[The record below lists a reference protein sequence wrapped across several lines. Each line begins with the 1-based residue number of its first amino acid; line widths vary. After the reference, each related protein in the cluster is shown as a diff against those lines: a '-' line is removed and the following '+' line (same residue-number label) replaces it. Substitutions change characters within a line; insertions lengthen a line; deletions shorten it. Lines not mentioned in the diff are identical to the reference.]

1 MREIEIKPNDAG
13 QRFDKYLKKLLCNA
27 SGSFIYKMLRK
38 KNIVLNGKKADGS
51 EKLKSGDFVKLF
63 LSDET
68 YLKFTVNSEVVQKEY
83 EALRKLPVK
92 DLQVVLEEDDILVIN
107 KPSGLLSQKANPND
121 VSANEWILAYLIQ
134 TGKLSFEDFMTFRPS
149 ICNRLDRNTS
159 GLLIAGK
166 SLKGLQEMAKVLQ
179 ERTVKKYYR
188 CIVAGEWKETTY
200 LKGYLTK
207 DEASNRV
214 TITDTKISDESKEI
228 ETEYRFVAMHHPFT
242 MPMDE
247 DLDKLDTDPGAVRA
261 KAYDIVLNGTEIGG
275 GSVRIYQNE
284 VQEKMFEVLGFTKEA
299 AYDRFGFLLNAF
311 KYGVPPH
318 AGLAYGLDRL
328 VMLMAKEDSIREV
341 IAFPKVKDAS
351 CLMTNA
357 PDVVDDKQL
366 EELSL
371 DVVLPK
377 EEQE

>member
-1 MREIEIKPNDAG
+1 MREIEIKQNDAG

-38 KNIVLNGKKADGS
+38 KNIILNGKKADGS

-83 EALRKLPVK
+83 EALRNLPVK
-92 DLQVVLEEDDILVIN
+92 DLQVVFEDDDILVIN
-107 KPSGLLSQKANPND
+107 KPAGLLSQKANPND
-121 VSANEWILAYLIQ
+121 ISANEWILAYLIQ

-228 ETEYRFVAMHHPFT
+228 ETEYRPVTNWKGYTELEVHLITGRSHQIRAHLASVGCPVIG
-242 MPMDE
+242 
-247 DLDKLDTDPGAVRA
+247 DT
-261 KAYDIVLNGTEIGG
+261 
-275 GSVRIYQNE
+275 
-284 VQEKMFEVLGFTKEA
+284 
-299 AYDRFGFLLNAF
+299 
-311 KYGVPPH
+311 KYGNTSVNRYFRDQQKLRFQLLHAYRMELEDGRVLIAEVP
-318 AGLAYGLDRL
+318 
-328 VMLMAKEDSIREV
+328 AKFQEV
-341 IAFPKVKDAS
+341 RTFLTENKSK
-351 CLMTNA
+351 
-357 PDVVDDKQL
+357 
-366 EELSL
+366 
-371 DVVLPK
+371 
-377 EEQE
+377 

>member
-107 KPSGLLSQKANPND
+107 KPAGLLSQKANPND

-214 TITDTKISDESKEI
+214 TITDMKISDESKEI
-228 ETEYRFVAMHHPFT
+228 ETEYRPVTNWKGYTELEVHLITGRSHQIRAHLASVGCPIIG
-242 MPMDE
+242 
-247 DLDKLDTDPGAVRA
+247 DT
-261 KAYDIVLNGTEIGG
+261 
-275 GSVRIYQNE
+275 
-284 VQEKMFEVLGFTKEA
+284 
-299 AYDRFGFLLNAF
+299 
-311 KYGVPPH
+311 KYGDTSVNRYFRDQQKLRFQLLHAYRMELEDGRVLIAEVP
-318 AGLAYGLDRL
+318 
-328 VMLMAKEDSIREV
+328 AKFKEV
-341 IAFPKVKDAS
+341 RTFLTENNRK
-351 CLMTNA
+351 
-357 PDVVDDKQL
+357 
-366 EELSL
+366 
-371 DVVLPK
+371 
-377 EEQE
+377 

>member
-107 KPSGLLSQKANPND
+107 KPAGLLSQKANPND
-121 VSANEWILAYLIQ
+121 ISANEWILAYLIQ
-134 TGKLSFEDFMTFRPS
+134 TGKLGFEDFMTFRPS

-228 ETEYRFVAMHHPFT
+228 ETEYRPVTNWKGYTELEVHLITGRSHQIRAHLASVGCPIIG
-242 MPMDE
+242 
-247 DLDKLDTDPGAVRA
+247 DT
-261 KAYDIVLNGTEIGG
+261 
-275 GSVRIYQNE
+275 
-284 VQEKMFEVLGFTKEA
+284 
-299 AYDRFGFLLNAF
+299 
-311 KYGVPPH
+311 KYGDTSVNRYFRDQQKLRFQLLH
-318 AGLAYGLDRL
+318 AYRMELEDGRVLIAEIP
-328 VMLMAKEDSIREV
+328 AKFKEV
-341 IAFPKVKDAS
+341 RTFLTENNRK
-351 CLMTNA
+351 
-357 PDVVDDKQL
+357 
-366 EELSL
+366 
-371 DVVLPK
+371 
-377 EEQE
+377 

>member
-51 EKLKSGDFVKLF
+51 EKLESGDFVKLF

-107 KPSGLLSQKANPND
+107 KPAGLLSQKANPND
-121 VSANEWILAYLIQ
+121 ISANEWILAYLIQ

-228 ETEYRFVAMHHPFT
+228 ETEYRPVTNWKGYTELEVHLITGRSHQIRAHLASVGCPIIG
-242 MPMDE
+242 
-247 DLDKLDTDPGAVRA
+247 DT
-261 KAYDIVLNGTEIGG
+261 
-275 GSVRIYQNE
+275 
-284 VQEKMFEVLGFTKEA
+284 
-299 AYDRFGFLLNAF
+299 
-311 KYGVPPH
+311 KYGDTSVNRYFRDQQKLRFQLLHAYRMELEDGRVLIAEVP
-318 AGLAYGLDRL
+318 
-328 VMLMAKEDSIREV
+328 AKFKEV
-341 IAFPKVKDAS
+341 RTFLTENNRK
-351 CLMTNA
+351 
-357 PDVVDDKQL
+357 
-366 EELSL
+366 
-371 DVVLPK
+371 
-377 EEQE
+377 

>member
-107 KPSGLLSQKANPND
+107 KPAGLLSQKANPND

-228 ETEYRFVAMHHPFT
+228 ETEYRPVTNWKGYTELEVHLITGRSHQIRAHLASVGCPIIG
-242 MPMDE
+242 
-247 DLDKLDTDPGAVRA
+247 DT
-261 KAYDIVLNGTEIGG
+261 
-275 GSVRIYQNE
+275 
-284 VQEKMFEVLGFTKEA
+284 
-299 AYDRFGFLLNAF
+299 
-311 KYGVPPH
+311 KYGDTSVNRYFRDQQKLCFQLLHAYRMELEDGRVLIAEVP
-318 AGLAYGLDRL
+318 
-328 VMLMAKEDSIREV
+328 AKFKEV
-341 IAFPKVKDAS
+341 RTFLTENNRK
-351 CLMTNA
+351 
-357 PDVVDDKQL
+357 
-366 EELSL
+366 
-371 DVVLPK
+371 
-377 EEQE
+377 

>member
-107 KPSGLLSQKANPND
+107 KPAGLLSQKANPND
-121 VSANEWILAYLIQ
+121 ISANEWILAYLIQ
-134 TGKLSFEDFMTFRPS
+134 TGKLGFEDFMTFRPS

-228 ETEYRFVAMHHPFT
+228 ETEYRPVTNWKGYTELEVHLITGRSHQIRAHLASVGCPIIG
-242 MPMDE
+242 
-247 DLDKLDTDPGAVRA
+247 DT
-261 KAYDIVLNGTEIGG
+261 
-275 GSVRIYQNE
+275 
-284 VQEKMFEVLGFTKEA
+284 
-299 AYDRFGFLLNAF
+299 
-311 KYGVPPH
+311 KYGDTSVNRYFRDQQKLRFQLLHAYRMELEDGRVLIAEVP
-318 AGLAYGLDRL
+318 
-328 VMLMAKEDSIREV
+328 AKFKEV
-341 IAFPKVKDAS
+341 RTFLTENNRK
-351 CLMTNA
+351 
-357 PDVVDDKQL
+357 
-366 EELSL
+366 
-371 DVVLPK
+371 
-377 EEQE
+377 

>member
-83 EALRKLPVK
+83 EALRKLSVK

-107 KPSGLLSQKANPND
+107 KPAGLLSQKANPND
-121 VSANEWILAYLIQ
+121 ISANEWILAYLIQ

-228 ETEYRFVAMHHPFT
+228 ETEYRPVTNWKGYTELEVHLITGRSHQI
-242 MPMDE
+242 
-247 DLDKLDTDPGAVRA
+247 RA
-261 KAYDIVLNGTEIGG
+261 HLASVGCPIIGD
-275 GSVRIYQNE
+275 
-284 VQEKMFEVLGFTKEA
+284 A
-299 AYDRFGFLLNAF
+299 
-311 KYGVPPH
+311 KYGDTSVNRYFRDQQKLRFQLLHAYRMELEDGRVLIAEVP
-318 AGLAYGLDRL
+318 
-328 VMLMAKEDSIREV
+328 AKFKEV
-341 IAFPKVKDAS
+341 RTFLTENNRK
-351 CLMTNA
+351 
-357 PDVVDDKQL
+357 
-366 EELSL
+366 
-371 DVVLPK
+371 
-377 EEQE
+377 

>member
-107 KPSGLLSQKANPND
+107 KPAGLLSQKANPND

-207 DEASNRV
+207 DETSNRV

-228 ETEYRFVAMHHPFT
+228 ETEYRPVTNWKGYTELEVHLITGRSHQIRAHLASVGCPIIG
-242 MPMDE
+242 
-247 DLDKLDTDPGAVRA
+247 DT
-261 KAYDIVLNGTEIGG
+261 
-275 GSVRIYQNE
+275 
-284 VQEKMFEVLGFTKEA
+284 
-299 AYDRFGFLLNAF
+299 
-311 KYGVPPH
+311 KYGDTSVNRYFRDQQKLRFQLLHAYRMELEDGRVLIAEVP
-318 AGLAYGLDRL
+318 
-328 VMLMAKEDSIREV
+328 AKFKEV
-341 IAFPKVKDAS
+341 RTFLTENNRK
-351 CLMTNA
+351 
-357 PDVVDDKQL
+357 
-366 EELSL
+366 
-371 DVVLPK
+371 
-377 EEQE
+377 